1 LVAQTPYNTYR
12 IDGMPP
18 TPICNPGRA
27 ALAAVLDPPS
37 TRDVFFVADG
47 TGGHAFAETY
57 EQHLRNV
64 ARWRAIQDNDL
75 RTGHVSQSVYERI
88 KSEID
93 SAASAC
99 ASGREGEA
107 SAMVRASRA
116 RHGYPG

>member
-1 LVAQTPYNTYR
+1 MILT
-12 IDGMPP
+12 
-18 TPICNPGRA
+18 RA
-27 ALAAVLDPPS
+27 AAI
-37 TRDVFFVADG
+37 
-47 TGGHAFAETY
+47 AFAAALLTGCNSTPAPTAALQPAAMPAPQQTGAAPGVTPASFHMPEGAGCTGD
-57 EQHLRNV
+57 V

-88 KSEID
+88 KGEID

>member
-1 LVAQTPYNTYR
+1 M
-12 IDGMPP
+12 ISS
-18 TPICNPGRA
+18 RA
-27 ALAAVLDPPS
+27 ATIA
-37 TRDVFFVADG
+37 FVAALLAG
-47 TGGHAFAETY
+47 CNSTSAPTSALQPASLQQTGAAPGVTPASFRMPEGAGCSGD
-57 EQHLRNV
+57 V